1 MFSNNGAKVLRVDA
15 LWDDEAG
22 VWSASSADVAGLAIE
37 AATKEALIKRLKII
51 IPELLELNLASSEQ
65 SPPVELV
72 IKGHHTANE
81 TLKQAGIPK
90 AFF

>member
-1 MFSNNGAKVLRVDA
+1 MFSGNDAKTLRVNA

-22 VWSASSADVAGLAIE
+22 VWSASSVDVAGLAIE

-65 SPPVELV
+65 PPPVELV
-72 IKGHHTANE
+72 IKGHQSFA
-81 TLKQAGIPK
+81 LAG
-90 AFF
+90 